1 MSNFSPSI
9 NIIRDD
15 KSAFEYIVTPNAQ
28 NTVNKIFENLKSW
41 RHSFNLIGSF
51 GTGKSSFLLALEKSI
66 KGEKGYFD
74 IDNTNC
80 ALMKLVGD
88 YSSLSEALSEELS
101 VKSDYTGNQFLFDA
115 LYQRYESIAKK
126 NGILFIV
133 VDEFGKFL
141 EHAAQN
147 KPEKEIYFLQ
157 KLAEF
162 VNNPERNII
171 LLTSIHQSAEAYGV
185 NLTKELFQEWK
196 KVQGRFV
203 DLPFNEPIEHL
214 LHLAAHRINAPSSA
228 NSIANESSVVERN
241 GLFDTKL
248 NSDSIG
254 KLFPLTL
261 TSGYALAISL
271 QRYGQNERSLFTF
284 LNSHFFDLYRDSDQL
299 ISLSDLYDYLN
310 EEFYSFL
317 YTRSNPDFGAWIA
330 LKTALERAESL
341 VDKNPIL
348 STYLLKTIGL
358 LSIFAKAGGSISL
371 DFLENYLSYKHSKT
385 AIRENINLLEKTKI
399 IRYSRFDD
407 SFKLFEGT
415 DLDIDQAIA
424 LAENKIDS
432 IDVLT
437 KLSSHFDFPIIIA
450 KSITYRLG
458 TPRLYEFRLSKHPIS
473 DTPKGQIDGYINLLF
488 NESGVD
494 TNQILELS
502 ENNPIIYG
510 YFSNTSGIVETLLEI
525 EKTKQVLKDVEDE
538 KDRVAIKE
546 LRSIIKSNEN
556 LLNHYVMNSLYTN
569 KVDWYYL
576 GKKAHIKSQ
585 NTFNQKL
592 SEISAAIYHQAP
604 VLQNELIN
612 RDKVSGSIS
621 SARKNYWRALVNNYH
636 LKNLGFPETKWPAEK
651 TIYFSLLKETGIH
664 IQSGDAYTLTTPT
677 SQSFASLWQISM
689 NFLDDAKVLR
699 KGVDDFYKILSQ
711 SPLKLKQGV
720 IDFWVP
726 TFLFI
731 NRGNFALYNENGF
744 VPYVDD
750 TILFFITKNPKEY
763 SVKSFEL
770 NTLRLNLFNK
780 YRDFLQQG
788 NKEKLDNDSFIES
801 IRPLLIFY
809 RDLSEYAKNTK
820 TISKEAIALREAISK
835 ATDPEKTFF
844 ENFPNALGYST
855 SELSTDDT
863 LFEDYIIKFQNA
875 IQEIKNSYD
884 ELIDRVELFIC
895 DELIGERIPFKEYQ
909 NRLQKRF
916 EDIKEHQA
924 LTRHKVF
931 LLRVKSNLP
940 DRNSYLMSLAQALT
954 NKRLDGFKDLD
965 ELLIKDKMLTLVKEL
980 DNLVDLTRVEQNPD
994 EELIK
999 VEFTTLINGSIENI
1013 IRLPKEKKGEVSKAT
1028 DFIYSE
1034 LAKYKNLKM
1043 PILMAL
1049 LEKELTS
1056 NDKT

>member
-1 MSNFSPSI
+1 MSSFSPSV

-15 KSAFEYIVTPNAQ
+15 KSTFDYIVTPNAQ
-28 NTVNKIFENLKSW
+28 NTVHKIFENLKRG

-66 KGEKGYFD
+66 QGETGYFD
-74 IDNTNC
+74 IDKTSC
-80 ALMKLVGD
+80 DLIKLVGD
-88 YSSLSEALSEELS
+88 YQSLSQALNDEFSIE
-101 VKSDYTGNQFLFDA
+101 SDYKANQILFDA
-115 LYQRYESIAKK
+115 IYQRYNSIARK
-126 NGILFIV
+126 GGLLFIV

-141 EHAAQN
+141 EYAAQN
-147 KPEKEIYFLQ
+147 NSEKEIYFLQ

-162 VNNPERNII
+162 VNNPQHNIVLI
-171 LLTSIHQSAEAYGV
+171 TSIHQSAEAYGS
-185 NLTKELFQEWK
+185 NLSKELAQEWK

-214 LHLAAHRINAPSSA
+214 LYLAAQRINATSA
-228 NSIANESSVVERN
+228 TKSIEKESSLVERN

-248 NSDSIG
+248 NSDRVRQ
-254 KLFPLTL
+254 LFPLTL
-261 TSGYALAISL
+261 TSGYALAVSL

-284 LNSHFFDLYRDSDQL
+284 LNSHFFDLYRDSGEL
-299 ISLSDLYDYLN
+299 IGLSDLYDYLN
-310 EEFYSFL
+310 EEFYAFL
-317 YTRSNPDFGAWIA
+317 YNRSNPDFGAWIA
-330 LKTALERAESL
+330 LKTALERSESL
-341 VDKNPIL
+341 KDSSPIL
-348 STYLLKTIGL
+348 SCLLKSIGL
-358 LSIFAKAGGSISL
+358 LAIFAKSGSSISI
-371 DFLENYLSYKHSKT
+371 DFLENYLSYKYGKE
-385 AIRENINLLEKTKI
+385 AIRENLNLLEKAKV

-424 LAENKIDS
+424 LAEDKIDS

-450 KSITYRLG
+450 KAITYKLG
-458 TPRLYEFRLSKHPIS
+458 TPRLFEFKLSKHPIS
-473 DTPKGQIDGYINLLF
+473 ETPKGQIDGYINLLF

-494 TNQILELS
+494 SNEILELS

-510 YFSNTSGIVETLLEI
+510 YFSNTSGIVETLREI

-556 LLNHYVMNSLYTN
+556 LLNHYVMNSLYTS
-569 KVDWYYL
+569 KVEWYYL
-576 GKKAHIKSQ
+576 GERVQIDSQ
-585 NTFNQKL
+585 NSFNQKL
-592 SEISAAIYHQAP
+592 SKICERIYHQTP
-604 VLQNELIN
+604 ILQNELIN

-621 SARKNYWRALVNNYH
+621 SARKNYWRALVNNYQE
-636 LKNLGFPETKWPAEK
+636 KDLGFPETKWPAEK
-651 TIYFSLLKETGIH
+651 TIYHSLLKQNGIH
-664 IQSGDAYTLTTPT
+664 IQNGESYTLAAPQ
-677 SQSFASLWQISM
+677 SQSFVDLWQISM

-699 KGVDDFYKILSQ
+699 KGVDELYKVLSQ
-711 SPLKLKQGV
+711 SPIKLKQGV

-744 VPYVDD
+744 VPYIDE

-763 SVKSFEL
+763 TVKSFEL

-780 YRDFLQQG
+780 YRDFLQQE
-788 NKEKLDNDSFIES
+788 NKKKLDNDSFIES

-820 TISKEAIALREAISK
+820 TISKEAIALRDAISK

-844 ENFPNALGYST
+844 ESFPNALGYNT
-855 SELSTDDT
+855 SELSKDDA

-875 IQEIKNSYD
+875 IQEIKKSYD
-884 ELIDRVELFIC
+884 ELIDRIELFIC
-895 DELIGERIPFKEYQ
+895 DELIGERIPFKDYQ
-909 NRLQKRF
+909 ARLQKRF
-916 EDIKEHQA
+916 EGIKEHQA

-931 LLRVKSNLP
+931 LLRVNSNLP
-940 DRNSYLMSLAQALT
+940 DRNSYLMSLGQALL
-954 NKRLDGFKDLD
+954 NKRLDAFKDID
-965 ELLIKDKMLTLVKEL
+965 EILLKDKMITLVKEL
-980 DNLVDLTRVEQNPD
+980 DNLVDITSVEESDD
-994 EELIK
+994 EEVVKLQL
-999 VEFTTLINGSIENI
+999 TTLAKGSVDNI
-1013 IRLPKEKKGEVSKAT
+1013 IRFPKEKKEEVSEAT
-1028 DFIYSE
+1028 ELIYSD
-1034 LAKYKNLKM
+1034 LAKYKNLKL

-1049 LEKELTS
+1049 LEKELNS